1 MSAHSET
8 GELPREK
15 LELSPA
21 ALFYRGLASR
31 DLQWVWDLP
40 GCMSSQD
47 SYSFAIPPLGWQ
59 LSHKPLHTPDGK
71 GLEGKAHRRG
81 RRSLALNVLAGQ
93 RGGC

>member
-47 SYSFAIPPLGWQ
+47 SYPFAIPPLGWQ
-59 LSHKPLHTPDGK
+59 LSHSPCTLQMAK
-71 GLEGKAHRRG
+71 G
-81 RRSLALNVLAGQ
+81 RREKPTEEAGGASL
-93 RGGC
+93 